1 MAEKKE
7 YLTNPTLFGQPE
19 IVGFGTKSFYVKE
32 MGRILAN
39 ETIIKNHYSKKVYN
53 ATYIHLGLYIEDK
66 LCGVLQYGYAM
77 NPASCGSVVK
87 GTEQDQYLELNRMWL
102 DDIAPRN
109 SESRAIS
116 FSIKYIKGKYPKIK
130 WIQSFADERCGG
142 FGIVYQA
149 CSFDYFGEHTS
160 DFWEYNNVVYHN
172 IQMTVKKGTK
182 RYSKEVAELQANKD
196 KATKLTLRQFRYIFF
211 IDKRWKK
218 NCLLKEMP
226 YPKHYDK
233 PNGFEKTEAG
243 RAFKK
248 YGEYEPSLNKCTDV
262 SSACI

>member
-7 YLTNPTLFGQPE
+7 YLINPTLFGQPE
-19 IVGFGTKSFYVKE
+19 VIGFGTKSFYVKE

-116 FSIKYIKGKYPKIK
+116 FSVKYIKGKYPKIK

-160 DFWEYNNVVYHN
+160 DFWELENTYYHN
-172 IQMTVKKGTK
+172 TSMTVSKKSD
-182 RYSKEVAELQANKD
+182 RYKKNVGGCKYLQENKD
-196 KATKLTLRQFRYIFF
+196 NATKLSLRQFRYIFF

-248 YGEYEPSLNKCTDV
+248 YGEYVETQINEPN
-262 SSACI
+262 